1 MSYLVGLTGG
11 IGSGKSTVAI
21 LFKECGVAVVDS
33 DEISHNLTRAG
44 GEAIELIRAEF
55 GDEFIDISG
64 ALDRARMRS
73 LAFSDPRSRKQLE
86 AILHPLIRRK
96 MLEQVKGNSAKSPYM
111 LLVIPLLFEADN
123 YRELVQRVA
132 VVDCD
137 ENTQLTRTLRRS
149 GMIEHEAR
157 AIMAEQIAR
166 AERLKLADD
175 VIHNDADMDN
185 LRLQVKQLHRKYLG
199 MSAGSD

>member
-33 DEISHNLTRAG
+33 DEISHNLTRAS
-44 GEAIELIRAEF
+44 GEAIASIRAEF
-55 GDEFIDISG
+55 GNEFIDANG

-73 LAFSDPRSRKQLE
+73 LAFSDVSARKQLE
-86 AILHPLIRRK
+86 AILHPLIRAR
-96 MLEQVKGNSAKSPYM
+96 MLEQVKEDSDKFPYM
-111 LLVIPLLFEADN
+111 LLVIPLLFETDN

-149 GMIEHEAR
+149 GMVEQEAR

-175 VIHNDADMDN
+175 IIHNDADMDS

-199 MSAGSD
+199 LSAGSD